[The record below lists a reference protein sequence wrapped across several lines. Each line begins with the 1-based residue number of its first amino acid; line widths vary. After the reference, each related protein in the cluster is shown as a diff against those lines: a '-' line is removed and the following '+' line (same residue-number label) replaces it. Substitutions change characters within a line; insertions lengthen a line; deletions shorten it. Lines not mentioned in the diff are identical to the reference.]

1 MVLYGLTPLAAELLT
16 SRLEQQVDTTPP
28 GEQETVDADECFY
41 RTFYSAF
48 GDDPDE
54 ALRALVH
61 NKEQFAADAMRE
73 VTTTLLGRSDD
84 T

>member
-16 SRLEQQVDTTPP
+16 LRLEQQVDTTPP

-41 RTFYSAF
+41 RTFYGAF

-54 ALRALVH
+54 ALRAL
-61 NKEQFAADAMRE
+61 AGRE
-73 VTTTLLGRSDD
+73 LLGQERSLHCERLMLIQRQDE
-84 T
+84 